1 MMARMS
7 GTTYRI
13 CFVCT
18 GNICRSP
25 MAEAVLRGL
34 LDEQGLGHAVEVDS
48 AGTTSWHVG
57 DPADRRAVTALREAG
72 YDGSGHRAQAF
83 ERSWLDDRDLVVALD
98 SGHLDELRALAAGGP
113 HGTKVRLLRSFAV
126 DGNAGDGN
134 GGDGNGVDGDDGDL
148 DVADPYYGSAADFE
162 RVLAQVEAG
171 CRGIIREL
179 VRDGVVEPV

>member
-1 MMARMS
+1 MS
-7 GTTYRI
+7 GATYRI

-34 LDEQGLGHAVEVDS
+34 LDEEGLGHAVEVDS
-48 AGTTSWHVG
+48 AGTTAWHVG

-72 YDGSGHRAQAF
+72 YDGSGHRARAF
-83 ERSWLDDRDLVVALD
+83 ERSWLADRDLVVALD

-113 HGTKVRLLRSFAV
+113 HGTKVRLLRSFAE
-126 DGNAGDGN
+126 DSDAGDAGDG
-134 GGDGNGVDGDDGDL
+134 DGVAGDL

>member
-1 MMARMS
+1 MS
-7 GTTYRI
+7 GATYRI

-34 LDEQGLGHAVEVDS
+34 LDEEGLGHAVEVDS
-48 AGTTSWHVG
+48 AGITSWHVG
-57 DPADRRAVTALREAG
+57 DPADRRAVTTLREAG

-83 ERSWLDDRDLVVALD
+83 ERSWLADRDLVVALD
-98 SGHLDELRALAAGGP
+98 SGHLDELRAMAAGGP
-113 HGTKVRLLRSFAV
+113 HATKVRLLRSFAE
-126 DGNAGDGN
+126 DTDDIQYTEDTADAGG
-134 GGDGNGVDGDDGDL
+134 GDL

>member
-1 MMARMS
+1 MS
-7 GTTYRI
+7 EAPYRI

-34 LDEQGLGHAVEVDS
+34 LDEEGLGHAVEVDS

-57 DPADRRAVTALREAG
+57 DPADRRAVAALRGAG

-83 ERSWLDDRDLVVALD
+83 ERSWLADRDLVVALD
-98 SGHLDELRALAAGGP
+98 SGHLGELRALAAGGP
-113 HGTKVRLLRSFAV
+113 HQTKVRLLRSFAEGADA
-126 DGNAGDGN
+126 DG
-134 GGDGNGVDGDDGDL
+134 DGDL

-162 RVLAQVEAG
+162 VVLAQVEAG

>member
-1 MMARMS
+1 MS
-7 GTTYRI
+7 GATYRI

-34 LDEQGLGHAVEVDS
+34 LDEEGLGHAVEVDS
-48 AGTTSWHVG
+48 AGTTAWHVG
-57 DPADRRAVTALREAG
+57 DPADRRAVTALRDAG
-72 YDGSGHRAQAF
+72 YDGTGHRAQEF
-83 ERSWLDDRDLVVALD
+83 ERSWLADRDLVVALD

-113 HGTKVRLLRSFAV
+113 HETKVRLLRSFAE
-126 DGNAGDGN
+126 
-134 GGDGNGVDGDDGDL
+134 DGDDDL

-179 VRDGVVEPV
+179 VRDGVVQPV

>member
-1 MMARMS
+1 MARMS
-7 GTTYRI
+7 GATYRI

-34 LDEQGLGHAVEVDS
+34 LDEEGLGHAVEVDS

-57 DPADRRAVTALREAG
+57 DPADRRAIAALREAG
-72 YDGSGHRAQAF
+72 YDGSAHRAQAF
-83 ERSWLDDRDLVVALD
+83 EGSWLADRDLVVALD

-113 HGTKVRLLRSFAV
+113 HETKVRLLRSF
-126 DGNAGDGN
+126 DH
-134 GGDGNGVDGDDGDL
+134 DGDTGAGGDL

-179 VRDGVVEPV
+179 VRDGVVQPV

>member
-57 DPADRRAVTALREAG
+57 DPADRRAVAALREAG
-72 YDGSGHRAQAF
+72 YDGSAHRAQAF
-83 ERSWLDDRDLVVALD
+83 ETSWLADRDLVVALD

-113 HGTKVRLLRSFAV
+113 HETKVRLLGSFAQ
-126 DGNAGDGN
+126 DGDGD
-134 GGDGNGVDGDDGDL
+134 GGGEDL

-171 CRGIIREL
+171 CRGIVREL
-179 VRDGVVEPV
+179 VRDGVVQPV

>member
-1 MMARMS
+1 MARMS

-34 LDEQGLGHAVEVDS
+34 LDEEGLGHAVEVDS

-57 DPADRRAVTALREAG
+57 DPADRRAVTTLREAG
-72 YDGSGHRAQAF
+72 YDGSAHRAQAF
-83 ERSWLDDRDLVVALD
+83 ERSWLADRDLVVALD

-113 HGTKVRLLRSFAV
+113 HETKVRLLRSFTE
-126 DGNAGDGN
+126 DGDGVAGDG
-134 GGDGNGVDGDDGDL
+134 DGDL
-148 DVADPYYGSAADFE
+148 DVADPYHGSAADFE

-171 CRGIIREL
+171 CRGIIRKL
-179 VRDGVVEPV
+179 VRDGVVQPV

>member
-1 MMARMS
+1 MS
-7 GTTYRI
+7 EATYRI

-34 LDEQGLGHAVEVDS
+34 LEEEGLGHAVEVDS

-57 DPADRRAVTALREAG
+57 DPADRRAVAALRDAG
-72 YDGSGHRAQAF
+72 YDGSTHRAQAF
-83 ERSWLDDRDLVVALD
+83 ETSWLADRDLVVALD

-113 HGTKVRLLRSFAV
+113 HAPKVRLLRSFT
-126 DGNAGDGN
+126 
-134 GGDGNGVDGDDGDL
+134 DDADRRDDL

-162 RVLAQVEAG
+162 RVLEQVEDG

>member
-1 MMARMS
+1 MS

-34 LDEQGLGHAVEVDS
+34 LDEEGLGHAVQVDS

-57 DPADRRAVTALREAG
+57 DPADRRAVTVLREAG
-72 YDGSGHRAQAF
+72 YDGSAHRAQAF
-83 ERSWLDDRDLVVALD
+83 ERSWLAERDLVVALD

-113 HGTKVRLLRSFAV
+113 HETKVRLLRSFDSQVV
-126 DGNAGDGN
+126 DADGL
-134 GGDGNGVDGDDGDL
+134 DGDLDDLDDL

-179 VRDGVVEPV
+179 VRAGVVEPV

>member
-1 MMARMS
+1 MS
-7 GTTYRI
+7 GTTNRI

-34 LDEQGLGHAVEVDS
+34 LDEEGLGHAVEVDS

-83 ERSWLDDRDLVVALD
+83 ERSWLADRDLVVALD
-98 SGHLDELRALAAGGP
+98 SGHLDELRTLAAGGP
-113 HGTKVRLLRSFAV
+113 HETKVRLLRSFDEEA
-126 DGNAGDGN
+126 DGLDGE
-134 GGDGNGVDGDDGDL
+134 DGDL

-171 CRGIIREL
+171 CRGIIHEL
-179 VRDGVVEPV
+179 VRDGVVAPV

>member
-1 MMARMS
+1 MTRMS
-7 GTTYRI
+7 GATYRI

-25 MAEAVLRGL
+25 MAEAVLRGM
-34 LDEQGLGHAVEVDS
+34 LDEEGLGHAVEVDS

-57 DPADRRAVTALREAG
+57 DPADQRAVTVLREAG
-72 YDGSGHRAQAF
+72 YDGSSHRAQAF
-83 ERSWLDDRDLVVALD
+83 ERSWLADRDLVVALD

-113 HGTKVRLLRSFAV
+113 HETKVRLLRSFAV
-126 DGNAGDGN
+126 DE
-134 GGDGNGVDGDDGDL
+134 VDGGDL
-148 DVADPYYGSAADFE
+148 DVADPYYGSAADFA
-162 RVLAQVEAG
+162 RVLEQVEAG

>member
-1 MMARMS
+1 MS
-7 GTTYRI
+7 GATYRI

-34 LDEQGLGHAVEVDS
+34 LDEEGLGHAVEVDS
-48 AGTTSWHVG
+48 AGTTAWHVG

-83 ERSWLDDRDLVVALD
+83 ERSWLADRDLVVALD

-113 HGTKVRLLRSFAV
+113 HGTKVRLLRSFAEEV
-126 DGNAGDGN
+126 GD
-134 GGDGNGVDGDDGDL
+134 DL

-179 VRDGVVEPV
+179 VRDGVVQPV

>member
-1 MMARMS
+1 MS
-7 GTTYRI
+7 GATYRI

-34 LDEQGLGHAVEVDS
+34 LDDEGLGHAVEVDS
-48 AGTTSWHVG
+48 AGTTAWHVG

-83 ERSWLDDRDLVVALD
+83 ERSWLADRDLVVALD
-98 SGHLDELRALAAGGP
+98 SGHLDELQALAAGGP
-113 HGTKVRLLRSFAV
+113 HAPKVRLLRSFAEDADV
-126 DGNAGDGN
+126 DGA
-134 GGDGNGVDGDDGDL
+134 DL

>member
-7 GTTYRI
+7 EATYRI

-34 LDEQGLGHAVEVDS
+34 LDEEGLGHAVEVDS

-57 DPADRRAVTALREAG
+57 DPADRRAVAALREAG
-72 YDGSGHRAQAF
+72 YDGAAHRAQAF
-83 ERSWLDDRDLVVALD
+83 ETSWLADRDLVVALD

-113 HGTKVRLLRSFAV
+113 HGTTVRLLGSFAEG
-126 DGNAGDGN
+126 DGGDLAGD
-134 GGDGNGVDGDDGDL
+134 DL

-179 VRDGVVEPV
+179 VRDGVVQPV

>member
-1 MMARMS
+1 MRRA
-7 GTTYRI
+7 TYRI

-34 LDEQGLGHAVEVDS
+34 LDEEGLGHAVEVDS
-48 AGTTSWHVG
+48 AGTTAWHAG
-57 DPADRRAVTALREAG
+57 APADRRAVTALRDAG

-83 ERSWLDDRDLVVALD
+83 ETSWLADRDLVVALD

-113 HGTKVRLLRSFAV
+113 HETKVRLLRSFDAE
-126 DGNAGDGN
+126 AML
-134 GGDGNGVDGDDGDL
+134 DDGGL

-171 CRGIIREL
+171 CRGIIGEL

>member
-1 MMARMS
+1 MTA
-7 GTTYRI
+7 TTYRI

-34 LDEQGLGHAVEVDS
+34 LEEEGLGHAVEVDS

-57 DPADRRAVTALREAG
+57 DPADRRAVSALREAG
-72 YDGSGHRAQAF
+72 YDGSAHRAQAF
-83 ERSWLDDRDLVVALD
+83 ERSWLADRDLVVALD

-113 HGTKVRLLRSFAV
+113 HAPKVRLLRSFDEDTA
-126 DGNAGDGN
+126 A
-134 GGDGNGVDGDDGDL
+134 DGDL

-179 VRDGVVEPV
+179 VRDGVVQPV

>member
-1 MMARMS
+1 MS

-34 LDEQGLGHAVEVDS
+34 LDEEGLGHAVEVDS

-57 DPADRRAVTALREAG
+57 DPADRRAVAALREAG

-83 ERSWLDDRDLVVALD
+83 EGSWLADRDLVVALD

-113 HGTKVRLLRSFAV
+113 HETKVRLLRSF
-126 DGNAGDGN
+126 DQDGDGGA
-134 GGDGNGVDGDDGDL
+134 GGGDL

-162 RVLAQVEAG
+162 RVLAQVEAD

-179 VRDGVVEPV
+179 VRDGVVQPV

>member
-34 LDEQGLGHAVEVDS
+34 LDEEGLGHAVEVDS

-57 DPADRRAVTALREAG
+57 DPADRRALAALRDAG
-72 YDGSGHRAQAF
+72 YDGSAHRAQAF
-83 ERSWLDDRDLVVALD
+83 EGSWLADRDLVVALD

-113 HGTKVRLLRSFAV
+113 HETKVRLLRSF
-126 DGNAGDGN
+126 DQ
-134 GGDGNGVDGDDGDL
+134 DGDDDL

-179 VRDGVVEPV
+179 VRDGVVQPV

>member
-1 MMARMS
+1 MTA
-7 GTTYRI
+7 TTYRI

-34 LDEQGLGHAVEVDS
+34 LEEEGLGHAVEVDS

-57 DPADRRAVTALREAG
+57 DPADRRAVSALREAG
-72 YDGSGHRAQAF
+72 YDGSAHRAQAF
-83 ERSWLDDRDLVVALD
+83 ERSWLADRDLVVALD

-113 HGTKVRLLRSFAV
+113 HGTKVRLLRSFDEDTA
-126 DGNAGDGN
+126 A
-134 GGDGNGVDGDDGDL
+134 DGDL

-179 VRDGVVEPV
+179 VRDGVVQPV

>member
-1 MMARMS
+1 MARMS

-34 LDEQGLGHAVEVDS
+34 LDEEGLGHAVEVDS

-57 DPADRRAVTALREAG
+57 DPADRRAVAALRDAG
-72 YDGSGHRAQAF
+72 YDGSAHRAQAF
-83 ERSWLDDRDLVVALD
+83 EGSWLADRDLVVALD

-113 HGTKVRLLRSFAV
+113 HETKVRLLRSF
-126 DGNAGDGN
+126 DQ
-134 GGDGNGVDGDDGDL
+134 DGDDDL

-179 VRDGVVEPV
+179 VRDGVVQPV